1 MDEPAAG
8 RARPTSSSSGGGPPS
23 SPASFF
29 SATADNTVLEFLT
42 SEVPE
47 QWLLDDDDYQ
57 PAAAAAAAW
66 SADYAGG
73 CSGLS
78 LNEKSSNNNN
88 PPTEAAATTPRR
100 RGRRPLPRCDGG
112 PVVSHV
118 EAERQRRDKLHRR
131 FCDLR
136 AAVPTVSR
144 MDKASLLA
152 DATAYITEL
161 RGRVEQLEIEAAAA
175 RKTPAAS
182 DRRRSSFGIKEE
194 EEEERLEV
202 RMVVGSD
209 EASLRF
215 TTTATREHAPARL
228 MGALRALDLHVQHA
242 SVCRLGAVT
251 VQDAIVDVPAALRD
265 EQSLVPACFASCATR
280 RYSWQLL
287 LYLLVPNNQEAFS
300 STICI

>member
-29 SATADNTVLEFLT
+29 SGTADNTVLEFLT

-47 QWLLDDDDYQ
+47 QWLLDDDDYHP
-57 PAAAAAAAW
+57 PAAGHYTAGAAAW
-66 SADYAGG
+66 GGADYAGG

-78 LNEKSSNNNN
+78 LNEKSNNNNN
-88 PPTEAAATTPRR
+88 PPPEAAATTPRR

-161 RGRVEQLEIEAAAA
+161 RARVEQLEIEAAAA
-175 RKTPAAS
+175 AKKTQQAPGPAAS
-182 DRRRSSFGIKEE
+182 DRRRSSSFGLQEEE

-215 TTTATREHAPARL
+215 TTTASSREHAPARL

-251 VQDAIVDVPAALRD
+251 VQDAVVDVPAALRD
-265 EQSLVPACFASCATR
+265 EQSLRAS
-280 RYSWQLL
+280 LL
-287 LYLLVPNNQEAFS
+287 RKLHDEE
-300 STICI
+300 I